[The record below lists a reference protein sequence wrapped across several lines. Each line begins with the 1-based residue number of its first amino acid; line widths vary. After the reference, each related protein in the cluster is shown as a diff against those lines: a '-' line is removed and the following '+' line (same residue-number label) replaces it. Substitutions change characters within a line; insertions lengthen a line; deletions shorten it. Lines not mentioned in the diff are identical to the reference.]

1 MNGTRAWTGNNL
13 GLLCMSEA
21 DSNDSA
27 RSEREVSLM
36 KRISKDD
43 QLAMEELIGLW
54 KLPLFRFFLR
64 SLNHHQDSEDLT
76 QRVFIRVY
84 RSSARY
90 VPKAKFSTWIFT
102 VARNLLIDEIKKR
115 QRRPQIVSDE
125 HIENR
130 NSMNSGNLQEW
141 NEILLRRL
149 DAIPENQKT
158 ALLLRVQRE
167 LSYKEIAEVM
177 KTTESSVK
185 TWIHRAR
192 LDLKSSLSSTDKT
205 S

>member
-1 MNGTRAWTGNNL
+1 MNGTRAWTANNL

-21 DSNDSA
+21 DVDDSA
-27 RSEREVSLM
+27 RSEKEVSLM

-54 KLPLFRFFLR
+54 KLPIFRFFLR
-64 SLNHHQDSEDLT
+64 SLNHHEDSEDLT
-76 QRVFIRVY
+76 QRVFIRIY
-84 RSSARY
+84 RSSGRY

-102 VARNLLIDEIKKR
+102 IARNLLIDEIKKR
-115 QRRPQIVSDE
+115 QRRPQMVFEE

-130 NSMNSGNLQEW
+130 KSLDSEKIEEW
-141 NEILLRRL
+141 NELLLRRL
-149 DAIPENQKT
+149 DKIPENHKT

-177 KTTESSVK
+177 NTSESSVK

-192 LDLKSSLSSTDKT
+192 LDLKASLSNLRQS
-205 S
+205 

>member
-1 MNGTRAWTGNNL
+1 MNGARVWSGNSL
-13 GLLCMSEA
+13 DLLCMNEA
-21 DSNDSA
+21 EGNASA
-27 RSEREVSLM
+27 RSEKEVTLM

-43 QLAMEELIGLW
+43 QVAMEELIGLW
-54 KLPLFRFFLR
+54 KLPLYRFFLR
-64 SLNHHQDSEDLT
+64 SLNHHQDAEDLT

-90 VPKAKFSTWIFT
+90 APKAKFSTWIFT
-102 VARNLLIDEIKKR
+102 IARNLLIDEIKKR

-130 NSMNSGNLQEW
+130 NSVDSGNLEEW
-141 NEILLRRL
+141 NEVLLLRL
-149 DAIPENQKT
+149 EAIPENQKT

-192 LDLKSSLSSTDKT
+192 LDLKSSLSSTDQT

>member
-1 MNGTRAWTGNNL
+1 MNGTPVWSGNNFD
-13 GLLCMSEA
+13 LLCMNEAEPNGLAQSEK
-21 DSNDSA
+21 
-27 RSEREVSLM
+27 EFSLM

-54 KLPLFRFFLR
+54 KLPLFRYFLR
-64 SLNHHQDSEDLT
+64 SLNHHQDAEDLT

-90 VPKAKFSTWIFT
+90 APKAKFSTWIFT
-102 VARNLLIDEIKKR
+102 IARNLLIDEIKKR
-115 QRRPQIVSDE
+115 QRRPKIVSDE
-125 HIENR
+125 LIENKK
-130 NSMNSGNLQEW
+130 SMDSGGLEEW

-149 DAIPENQKT
+149 DAIPENHKT

-167 LSYKEIAEVM
+167 LSYKEIAKVM

-192 LDLKSSLSSTDKT
+192 LDLKSSLSSKDKI

>member
-1 MNGTRAWTGNNL
+1 MNGARTWTRNNFD
-13 GLLCMSEA
+13 LLCMNEAEPNGPAQSEK
-21 DSNDSA
+21 
-27 RSEREVSLM
+27 EFSLM

-54 KLPLFRFFLR
+54 KLPLFRYFLR
-64 SLNHHQDSEDLT
+64 SLNHHQDAEDLT

-84 RSSARY
+84 RSSVRY

-102 VARNLLIDEIKKR
+102 IARNLLIDEIKKR
-115 QRRPQIVSDE
+115 QRRPKIVSDE
-125 HIENR
+125 LIENKK
-130 NSMNSGNLQEW
+130 SMDSGGLEEW

-167 LSYKEIAEVM
+167 LSYKEIANVM

-192 LDLKSSLSSTDKT
+192 LDLKSSLSSTDKI

>member
-1 MNGTRAWTGNNL
+1 
-13 GLLCMSEA
+13 
-21 DSNDSA
+21 
-27 RSEREVSLM
+27 
-36 KRISKDD
+36 
-43 QLAMEELIGLW
+43 
-54 KLPLFRFFLR
+54 
-64 SLNHHQDSEDLT
+64 
-76 QRVFIRVY
+76 
-84 RSSARY
+84 
-90 VPKAKFSTWIFT
+90 FT

-130 NSMNSGNLQEW
+130 NSMDSENIREW
-141 NEILLRRL
+141 NEVLLRRL
-149 DAIPENQKT
+149 DKIPENHKT

-177 KTTESSVK
+177 KTSESSVK

-192 LDLKSSLSSTDKT
+192 SDLKSSLSSTDKL